1 MNLDFEFEDSESAP
15 GDEPIQEIRSTV
27 LVVPKAAELVDGL
40 YTLSEEMT
48 SFRLH

>member
-1 MNLDFEFEDSESAP
+1 
-15 GDEPIQEIRSTV
+15 
-27 LVVPKAAELVDGL
+27 LVDGL